1 MHQAEIKKA
10 QIKSIRMLEKA
21 HVVLTAAEKKQVEV
35 CDYNLGQLSVIGTQI
50 VIYANTKR
58 CCAKE
63 IILFPYQ
70 ICPEHIHPQLQNYPG
85 KEETFRCRWGEVY
98 LYVPGTPARK
108 PKARIPAE
116 RRAHFRVWR
125 EIILKPGQQY
135 TLLEKTLHW
144 FQAGPQGAV
153 VSEFS
158 TQSYDDKDIFTDPEI
173 TRLTN
178 LKRLSK

>member
-1 MHQAEIKKA
+1 MKPAEIRRAQKKTI
-10 QIKSIRMLEKA
+10 QMLEKA
-21 HVVLTAAEKKQVEV
+21 HVVLTATEKKQVEV
-35 CDYNLGQLSVIGTQI
+35 CDYNLGQLDTIGTQI

-70 ICPEHIHPQLQNYPG
+70 ICPEHIHPKIGNYPG

-98 LYVPGTPARK
+98 LYVPGAPARK
-108 PKARIPAE
+108 PKARVSAE
-116 RRAHFRVWR
+116 RRAHFRVWH

-135 TLLEKTLHW
+135 TLQEKTLHW

-158 TQSYDDKDIFTDPEI
+158 TQSYDEKDIFSDPEI

-178 LKRLSK
+178 LEKHSK